1 MSYKGELLEED
12 RLFDLYYT
20 LLGYVPDSEREELA
34 QHIYDWLR
42 AWDAPASV
50 FDGLADH
57 DSFLLNL
64 AKDNRSSFRDDDEYD
79 DDYDD
84 DADSDYD
91 N

>member
-20 LLGYVPDSEREELA
+20 LLGYVPDSEREDLA

-42 AWDAPASV
+42 GWDAPASV
-50 FDGLADH
+50 FDGMADH
-57 DSFLLNL
+57 DPYLANL
-64 AKDNRSSFRDDDEYD
+64 GKEASTAFRDEEDWDED
-79 DDYDD
+79 EDV
-84 DADSDYD
+84 DSDFD